1 MKKNIFYLLFLLPA
15 LMFQSCLKNQEDT
28 FDDLATHRLTEYNEK
43 AKSTLMSSE
52 YGWVFE
58 IFPKNTQEYGGYVF
72 TCKFDE
78 QTATIMSEPLPGTGT
93 PKGTDVCYY
102 KLSYEDGPTLI
113 FDTYSPI
120 MHYFAE
126 GSSKGYQAYG
136 GDTEYVIDSIG
147 NDIIKVHGARSK
159 NKCYLYRLTVPAE
172 EYLASLN
179 TFQTDFWDP
188 EKQSYSCMKGTI
200 NGEQFNAEFLTS
212 RQMEFTVGENDL
224 ETEAYTYTP
233 NSLRLYKALTVGGV
247 KIREFAYDMTSHN
260 YTAIDEQGN
269 RYPLEGSFPQWV
281 INYDSWAGNYEL
293 MIRSKAVDGDISTLN
308 VSLEPVPDRSVYLMK
323 GVNPNYDLELEYN
336 KAENS
341 LTLHPQLVGEPL
353 ANGNVILLAGWSSKG
368 FVHYG
373 LYTTKVN
380 SGMKLYWS
388 ESEQMYKWTDNG
400 AWGSYKVEGWC
411 IYVFKGT
418 SRVGYISLTDA
429 EQAAYAINGNTRIYG
444 MVGLKRQ

>member
-1 MKKNIFYLLFLLPA
+1 M
-15 LMFQSCLKNQEDT
+15 
-28 FDDLATHRLTEYNEK
+28 
-43 AKSTLMSSE
+43 
-52 YGWVFE
+52 
-58 IFPKNTQEYGGYVF
+58 
-72 TCKFDE
+72 
-78 QTATIMSEPLPGTGT
+78 
-93 PKGTDVCYY
+93 
-102 KLSYEDGPTLI
+102 
-113 FDTYSPI
+113 
-120 MHYFAE
+120 
-126 GSSKGYQAYG
+126 
-136 GDTEYVIDSIG
+136 
-147 NDIIKVHGARSK
+147 
-159 NKCYLYRLTVPAE
+159 
-172 EYLASLN
+172 
-179 TFQTDFWDP
+179 
-188 EKQSYSCMKGTI
+188 
-200 NGEQFNAEFLTS
+200 
-212 RQMEFTVGENDL
+212 
-224 ETEAYTYTP
+224 
-233 NSLRLYKALTVGGV
+233 RLYKALTVGGV

-308 VSLEPVPDRSVYLMK
+308 VSLESVPDRSAYLMK

-368 FVHYG
+368 YVHYG

-429 EQAAYAINGNTRIYG
+429 EQAVYAINGNTRIYG
-444 MVGLKRQ
+444 MVGLKRK